1 MINKPDEKQKM
12 PRLFVLWDQIVNGTE
27 QDKKEVGKWQ

>member
-1 MINKPDEKQKM
+1 MSENKKENQKI

-27 QDKKEVGKWQ
+27 QENKKEVGK